1 MQSSILQDQTAELF
15 DLENNLKAN
24 QPDAGNFILK
34 KMERKERKRRE
45 ENLMNDPDRLKL
57 IKRGDDFLSSLKFFT
72 DITDAK

>member
-1 MQSSILQDQTAELF
+1 M
-15 DLENNLKAN
+15 ENNLKAN

-34 KMERKERKRRE
+34 KMERKERKIRE